1 MNKNLPNVY
10 AVPIEK
16 KITNNKETYISSL
29 KEERTSKN
37 SISKEEI
44 DKIFNAKDHVYK
56 TRTKIKTKN
65 KEIEVEIVGKT
76 SDALL
81 TLHGEKIKVEDI
93 EEIKKV

>member
-16 KITNNKETYISSL
+16 KITNNKETYMSSMSD
-29 KEERTSKN
+29 ERTSEN
-37 SISKEEI
+37 LISKEEI
-44 DKIFNAKDHVYK
+44 DKLFNAKDHVYK
-56 TRTKIKTKN
+56 TKTKIKTKN

-76 SDALL
+76 NDALL
-81 TLHGEKIKVEDI
+81 TLSGKKIKIEDI